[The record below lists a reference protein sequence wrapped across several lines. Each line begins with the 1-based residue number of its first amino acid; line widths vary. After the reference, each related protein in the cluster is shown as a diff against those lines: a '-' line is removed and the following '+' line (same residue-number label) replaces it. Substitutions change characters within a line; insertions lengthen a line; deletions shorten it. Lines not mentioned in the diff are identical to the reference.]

1 MISLLV
7 VGAALYLGAL
17 PGEEAYLKAR
27 EAEAKGH
34 YADAQP
40 FYGACAG
47 EDPLLAPYAR
57 VRAAVCRGRAGD
69 REGAAGEL
77 QQLLESLDAGPWN
90 RMAKAE
96 LARLH
101 MALKRPGDAVPLLDS
116 VLNLPA
122 IPRFLEPYQW
132 DYADS
137 LIASE
142 STRSDGYALC
152 QALLRDARTRK
163 TRLDAA
169 KRLAESPDVGQRLD
183 AVHAYLLAGESHE
196 AKKLMLIMTPALLLD
211 KGRHEAQ
218 VLYLQGRLQ
227 AGGEGGAGR
236 TALESVVQRFP
247 KELPWANLALA
258 YLARDVV
265 SPSKGQPDLSLF
277 DKLAA
282 GYPGTQETGD
292 AFWWLAQWFAGK
304 DQREAAAGAYLRLAQ
319 VCPGHKL
326 ADDAL
331 FEAAALYRRLDKASR
346 AIEILDSLAKA
357 HPNGTRTA
365 EALFEAGR
373 LRESEG
379 DHDGAVASYSGAARL
394 VGDFYAHRAMERL
407 NELKAA
413 TAADLRVSAGR
424 SFIRPV
430 PLGELPAPDYPTGLT
445 GEPWFQ
451 RLAFFASH
459 GFEEAEWEALD
470 LVPRMVNGPDPGPC
484 YRALA
489 DAGLTAMA
497 IQVAE
502 ASGWGLKDGAPT
514 LERLWVLYPR
524 AYWDLVQCI
533 ARETGL
539 DPFLILAVGRQESV
553 FQSRVVSSAGAT
565 GVMQLMPATASW
577 LAGVEPAVSGTHS
590 ANLTHPANSLRLGAY
605 YLMRMIERNDA
616 NLVFALASY
625 NAGPGNVAKWRRR
638 VPTSDMEA
646 FVEAIPFEETRGFV
660 KKVLGNYAAYHS
672 LYNGEQ
678 RVATAR

>member
-7 VGAALYLGAL
+7 AGALWLGAF

-27 EAEAKGH
+27 EAETKGH
-34 YADAQP
+34 YADALP
-40 FYGACAG
+40 LYEACAE

-57 VRAAVCRGRAGD
+57 VRSAMCRGRAGD

-77 QQLLESLDAGPWN
+77 QKLLDSLDAGPWN

-96 LARLH
+96 LARVY
-101 MALKRPGDAVPLLDS
+101 MALKRPSEAVPLLDS

-137 LIASE
+137 LIATDA
-142 STRSDGYALC
+142 TRADGYALC
-152 QALLRDARTRK
+152 LALLRDARKRQ

-169 KRLAESPDVGQRLD
+169 KRLAASPDIGQRLD
-183 AVHAYLLAGESHE
+183 AVNAYLLAGDTHE

-227 AGGEGGAGR
+227 HGGEGGAGR
-236 TALESVVQRFP
+236 KALEAVVHRFP
-247 KELPWANLALA
+247 KELPWANLALV
-258 YLARDVV
+258 YLSRDVV
-265 SPSKGQPDLSLF
+265 SSSKGEPDLALF
-277 DKLAA
+277 DKLASA
-282 GYPGTQETGD
+282 YPGTEETGD
-292 AFWWLAQWFAGK
+292 AFWWLAQWLAGK
-304 DQREAAAGAYLRLAQ
+304 DRREAAASSYLRLAK
-319 VCPGHKL
+319 VCPEHKL

-331 FEAAALYRRLDKASR
+331 IEAAILYRRLDKTDTS
-346 AIEILDSLAKA
+346 IEILDSLAKA

-373 LRESEG
+373 LREAAG
-379 DHDGAVASYSGAARL
+379 DQDGAVAAYGKAARL
-394 VGDFYAHRAMERL
+394 VGDFYAHRAVERL
-407 NELKAA
+407 NELKV
-413 TAADLRVSAGR
+413 TTSTDLRVSAGR

-430 PLGELPAPDYPTGLT
+430 PLGDLPSPDYPSGLS
-445 GEPWFQ
+445 EEAWFQ
-451 RLAFFASH
+451 RLTFFASH
-459 GFEEAEWEALD
+459 GYEEAEWEALE
-470 LVPRMVNGPDPGPC
+470 LVPRMVKGPDPGPC

-502 ASGWGLKDGAPT
+502 ASGWGVKDGAPT
-514 LERLWVLYPR
+514 LERLWVMYPR
-524 AYWDLVQCI
+524 AYWELVQCT

-553 FQSRVVSSAGAT
+553 FQSRVVSPAGAT
-565 GVMQLMPATASW
+565 GVMQLMPGTASW
-577 LAGVEPAVSGTHS
+577 LVRVEPAVGGAHSG
-590 ANLTHPANSLRLGAY
+590 NLTHPANSLRLGAY
-605 YLMRMIERNDA
+605 YLMRMLERNDA

-625 NAGPGNVAKWRRR
+625 NAGPGNVAKWKKRT
-638 VPTSDMEA
+638 PTSDMEA

-672 LYNGEQ
+672 LYNGDQ
-678 RVATAR
+678 RLAAAR